1 MVKILIS
8 LINEHL
14 KNKTPRKII
23 PRSYFYISEAG
34 HTPFE
39 IYGKMRFPRTP
50 SPKTRRL
57 MEVGNATHRRV
68 YKHLRQMGIL
78 TASEVGM
85 GDDLF
90 HGYADAVIN
99 MMNEEIIL
107 EIKTVSREEFDYLL
121 RKGVPTWESY
131 IQVQLYLHY
140 LNREKGKILVIEAN
154 TLEDHIMPLEE
165 YRPEQR
171 MMEFTLKKN
180 PEIITKTLE
189 KFRRLKQKFVDDGV
203 MTS

>member
-14 KNKTPRKII
+14 KNKVPRKPT

-34 HTPFE
+34 LTPFE
-39 IYGKMRFPRTP
+39 IYGKMRFPQAP
-50 SPKTRRL
+50 PPKTRRL
-57 MEVGNATHRRV
+57 MEIGTATHRRV
-68 YKHLRQMGIL
+68 YRHLNEIGVLRG
-78 TASEVGM
+78 SEVGM

-99 MMNEEIIL
+99 MLNEEIIL

-121 RKGVPTWESY
+121 RKGVPTWQSY
-131 IQVQLYLHY
+131 IQLQLYLHY
-140 LNREKGKILVIEAN
+140 LNKETGKVLVVEAN
-154 TLEDHIMPLEE
+154 TLEDYIMPLEE

-171 MMEFTLKKN
+171 VMEFNVKKN
-180 PEIITKTLE
+180 PVIITKTLE
-189 KFRRLKQKFVDDGV
+189 KFRRLKDKFVDDGV
-203 MTS
+203 MTP